1 MGMSELAEPI
11 KWNRTIYRGTDH
23 AWQLRR
29 VSEDGTPIVP
39 TSAQAQVRGGYGG
52 TVWVETDI
60 EIDPVDGWLTVRI
73 PEAATT
79 GVEWDSRAV
88 GVWDLEVVVAGQRVR
103 WVQGRI
109 DVSQDVTR

>member
-1 MGMSELAEPI
+1 MTQLTEPVT
-11 KWNRTIYRGTDH
+11 WNRTIYRGTDH

-29 VSEDGTPIVP
+29 VTEEGAPLIP
-39 TSAQAQVRGGYGG
+39 TSAQAQVRGGYGQA
-52 TVWVETDI
+52 VWIETDI

-73 PEAATT
+73 SEADTA
-79 GVEWDSRAV
+79 GVEWDAYAV
-88 GVWDLEVVVAGQRVR
+88 GVWDLEVVLNGQRVR